1 MLRRSCRLASV
12 SPPRFVR
19 GRRLL
24 AALVCGL
31 GTSGLAAPAQAQ
43 KSVVVVLDASGSM
56 RARLPDGTVRID
68 AAKDAVRRFV
78 GGLDPKLR
86 LAMRVYG
93 HQSPTSARNCNDTAL
108 VVGFDTAGNSAAA
121 IGAALPAIEA
131 RGYTPITRVLGLA
144 ADDIRGEP
152 AKQRVIVLV
161 SDGKETCDGDPCA
174 TARALARAHADLV
187 IHSIGFA
194 VDAAARLQLQCVA
207 RAAGGRYFAAASA
220 GELARSLN
228 EAIAAP
234 RQVVSEPK
242 GRADKPGHLRV
253 KGADRHRV
261 LDAET
266 GQQVTEIGYTHETRP
281 LKPGLYH
288 VTVGG
293 GTWKSIEVRAGE
305 VTEIAPAVVA
315 LRRAGSRP
323 AEVRDPETGEALG
336 RLDGMKNRAVLI
348 PSRYVVAFGDVPAPE
363 VTLEPGR
370 NHVIDNATVTLG
382 RAPFGRYTLRDGEGR
397 VAGEMSTSHAT
408 VAVPPGRYVLGGSG
422 KSATIDVAAGDDV
435 KVDLD

>member
-1 MLRRSCRLASV
+1 ML
-12 SPPRFVR
+12 
-19 GRRLL
+19 GGL
-24 AALVCGL
+24 AAA
-31 GTSGLAAPAQAQ
+31 SLAAPAHAQ

-56 RARLPDGTVRID
+56 RARLADGTVRID

-108 VVGFDTAGNSAAA
+108 VVGFDTAGKSAAA

-207 RAAGGRYFAAASA
+207 RVAGGRYFDAGSA

-228 EAIAAP
+228 EAIGAA

-242 GRADKPGHLRV
+242 GRADKPGHLRI

-266 GQQVTEIGYTHETRP
+266 GQEVTEINGAHSSRP
-281 LKPGLYH
+281 LRPGLYH

-315 LRRAGSRP
+315 LRRAASRP
-323 AEVRDPETGEALG
+323 AEGREPETGEALG

-348 PSRYVVAFGDVPAPE
+348 PSRYVVMFGDTPAPE
-363 VTLEPGR
+363 MMLEPGR
-370 NHVIDNATVTLG
+370 THVIDNATVTLG
-382 RAPFGRYTLRDGEGR
+382 RVPFGRYTLRDGEGR
-397 VAGEMSTSHAT
+397 VAGELSGAHAT
-408 VAVPPGRYVLGGSG
+408 LAVPAGRYRLDGAGGT
-422 KSATIDVAAGDDV
+422 ATIDVAAGEDAR
-435 KVDLD
+435 VDLN